1 MTSQLG
7 TEKSQTFFTVYR
19 PMQILVVS
27 LSYENYQ
34 NKAVSYQ
41 LTDVGRAGIVCWGDF
56 EYVDV

>member
-1 MTSQLG
+1 
-7 TEKSQTFFTVYR
+7 
-19 PMQILVVS
+19 MQILIVS
-27 LSYENYQ
+27 LSYEKYQ